1 MPLEIENLPSLVNMF
16 PFQVEAFQRDS
27 SEEEEA
33 RVAAE
38 RRKRSIRRPPKIHAQ
53 VRDLLVR
60 LSGEQVARLSGY
72 QVKPGAQVG
81 AELIR

>member
-1 MPLEIENLPSLVNMF
+1 MNIGIVRECNVDFKNLFFL
-16 PFQVEAFQRDS
+16 FQVEAFQPDS

-53 VRDLLVR
+53 VGD
-60 LSGEQVARLSGY
+60 
-72 QVKPGAQVG
+72 
-81 AELIR
+81 

>member
-1 MPLEIENLPSLVNMF
+1 MYQFHYQGISLPLEIEIHKIYFSF
-16 PFQVEAFQRDS
+16 FQVEAFQRDS

-53 VRDLLVR
+53 VGCPVVR
-60 LSGEQVARLSGY
+60 CFEVIESW
-72 QVKPGAQVG
+72 
-81 AELIR
+81 